1 MSSSEDDQ
9 SSEDEFSDGEEDVLQ
24 AVFDAEDEEE
34 ESLKVFQSD
43 YWKI

>member
-24 AVFDAEDEEE
+24 AVFDTEDEEE

-43 YWKI
+43 YRKI